1 MKKPPEKTSVMK
13 TSVKTKRL
21 RDEVTPSYRLRPGQ
35 RFRAAGLT
43 QARALLLRCLL
54 RDARLERCVQLVP

>member
-1 MKKPPEKTSVMK
+1 MKNPRVKTSVMK
-13 TSVKTKRL
+13 TKRP
-21 RDEVTPSYRLRPGQ
+21 RGEVTPSYRPGSQ